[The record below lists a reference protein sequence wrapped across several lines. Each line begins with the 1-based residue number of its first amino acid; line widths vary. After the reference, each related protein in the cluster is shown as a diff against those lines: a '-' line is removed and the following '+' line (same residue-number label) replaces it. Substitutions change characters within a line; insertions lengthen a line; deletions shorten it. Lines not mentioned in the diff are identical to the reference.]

1 MKNVLFSYQELNKKE
16 NMNSIKIILFVLSTL
31 TIVNAQNQ
39 RNIEQ
44 RNTPPVRI
52 QAIGSVS
59 GKVVDAQ
66 TNQPIEYAN
75 VVIYRWKDSTVAN
88 GTVTNSDGQFNID
101 KLLMGK
107 YFMKISYIGYATKR
121 FDSIN
126 VRQNQTSFIYNN
138 IKLNPKNVNM
148 NEVVVSSEREQ
159 MNYNIDK
166 KVYNVDK
173 NLANSGGTAIDVVQN
188 LPAVQVDADGGVS
201 VRGNSNITVLV
212 DGRPAEMAGF
222 SGSDV
227 LAQIPASQ
235 IESIELVTN
244 PSAKYDPQGTAG
256 IINVVLKK
264 KSNLGVNGSIMANA
278 GTKGRYSTSVNG
290 NLRGENFNL
299 FGSYDG
305 RFFNFNSN
313 GSTVRNSDFNG
324 LTSVLDQN
332 SSNTNKMKINSFN
345 IGSDYYF
352 TEKEYLTL
360 STQQRFGGFDSYNSN
375 ESKNYNS
382 QNVLD
387 SHFNRVSNSDR
398 NNGSSNYTLSYK
410 KTFENKAQELTADLL
425 YSNSSMTNF
434 SNIQQNY
441 FVNLQSNSLAPSLQK
456 TTSDN
461 SNKMLNFEVDY
472 NHPLN
477 SWGKVEVGMRGLVR
491 DLKMFNDYF
500 NFSNSLNDWMIN
512 SLNHYDYKE
521 QLYALYGIYSNAIDK
536 FTFQFGLRAEQ
547 AVINGEVITS
557 NSQFTSKY
565 FELYPTAHLRYS
577 FSDFDEIT
585 ISYSRRIDRPR
596 NNQLNPYEDKSDSLN
611 IVKGNPNLKP
621 QFFNSIEAG
630 YSTLFNKTSLVTN
643 VYYRTSS
650 NLISTISTLQ
660 PNGIT
665 YSTYENVSKGS
676 SYGADFILTQP
687 IGDWWRLS
695 GTISYYTNK
704 VEDKGTLGGTR
715 ESSSWRTMINSQM
728 TLGQG
733 FTLQSMIFY
742 NSPSIMLMMGGF
754 GGFSGGGGGGMRGG
768 GGDFGGF
775 FGASTQTKIQE
786 LYWMD
791 LMLRKDFMDGQLS
804 LTLRASDV
812 FNTRKFNTT
821 TTASNFTSV
830 NKRLFDSR
838 IINLGIT
845 YRLDTKSRI
854 MEQERQKRIEEGYDE
869 L

>member
-1 MKNVLFSYQELNKKE
+1 MKTLR
-16 NMNSIKIILFVLSTL
+16 IILLFFMSITL
-31 TIVNAQNQ
+31 LNAQNQ
-39 RNIEQ
+39 RVNQQ
-44 RNTPPVRI
+44 RTLETARI
-52 QAIGSVS
+52 QAIGNVS
-59 GKVVDAQ
+59 GKVIDAQ

-75 VVIYRWKDSTVAN
+75 VVLYRWKDSTVAN
-88 GTVTNSDGQFNID
+88 GTVTNSEGQFNIE
-101 KLLMGK
+101 KLMTGR

-121 FDSIN
+121 FDSII
-126 VRQNQTSFIYNN
+126 VTQNQYSYVYNN

-148 NEVVVSSEREQ
+148 NEVIVSSEREQ

-188 LPAVQVDADGGVS
+188 LPAVQVDADGSVS

-305 RFFNFNSN
+305 RFFNFNSS
-313 GSTVRNSDFNG
+313 GSTIRNSDFSG
-324 LTSVLDQN
+324 VTSLLDQY
-332 SSNTNKMKINSFN
+332 STNTNKMKNNSLN
-345 IGSDYYF
+345 IGGDYYF
-352 TEKEYLTL
+352 TEKEFVTL
-360 STQQRFGGFDSYNSN
+360 STQQRFGDFDSYNN
-375 ESKNYNS
+375 NINKNFNS
-382 QNVLD
+382 QNILD
-387 SHFNRVSNSDR
+387 NHFERVSNSDR
-398 NNGSSNYTLSYK
+398 SNNSGNYTLSYK
-410 KTFENKAQELTADLL
+410 KTFENKAQELTADLM
-425 YSNSSMTNF
+425 YSQSSMTNL

-441 FVNLQSNSLAPSLQK
+441 FVNLQSKTLAPSIQK
-456 TTSDN
+456 NNSDN
-461 SNKMLNFEVDY
+461 TNKMLNFEVNY
-472 NHPLN
+472 NQPLN
-477 SWGKVEVGMRGLVR
+477 SWGKVEVGLRSLIR
-491 DLKMFNDYF
+491 DLKMFNDYYTL
-500 NFSNSLNDWMIN
+500 NNSLNNWLVN

-521 QLYALYGIYSNAIDK
+521 QLYALYGIYNNAIGK
-536 FTFQFGLRAEQ
+536 FSFQFGLRAEQ
-547 AVINGEVITS
+547 AIIDGEVLTTS
-557 NSQFTSKY
+557 SKFTSKY
-565 FELYPTAHLRYS
+565 FEVYPTVHFRYS
-577 FSDFDEIT
+577 VSDFDEIT
-585 ISYSRRIDRPR
+585 LSYSRRIDRPR
-596 NNQLNPYEDKSDSLN
+596 NNQLNPYEDRSDSLN
-611 IVKGNPNLKP
+611 IIKGNPNLKP

-630 YSTLFNKTSLVTN
+630 YSTLFNKTGLVTN

-660 PNGIT
+660 PNGIS
-665 YSTYENVSKGS
+665 YSTYQNVSKGS
-676 SYGADFILTQP
+676 SYGVDFIVTQP
-687 IGDWWRLS
+687 IQDWWRLS

-733 FTLQSMIFY
+733 FTLQSMVFY
-742 NSPSIMLMMGGF
+742 NSPSIMLMLGGF
-754 GGFSGGGGGGMRGG
+754 GGFGGFGGGGGGMRGGGGMG

-775 FGASTQTKIQE
+775 FGASTQTKIKE
-786 LYWMD
+786 IYWMD

-804 LTLRASDV
+804 VTLRASDI
-812 FNTRKFNTT
+812 FNTRKFNTI

-830 NKRLFDSR
+830 NNRIMDSR
-838 IINLGIT
+838 MINLGIT
-845 YRLDTKSRI
+845 YRLDTRSRM

>member
-1 MKNVLFSYQELNKKE
+1 MKGFISLSL
-16 NMNSIKIILFVLSTL
+16 LVLSLTL
-31 TIVNAQNQ
+31 VQAQNQ
-39 RNIEQ
+39 RNNPQ
-44 RNTPPVRI
+44 RNTESTRV
-52 QAIGSVS
+52 QAIGQVT

-88 GTVTNSDGQFNID
+88 GTVTNFDGQFIID
-101 KLLMGK
+101 KLMMGR

-121 FDSIN
+121 FDSII
-126 VRQNQTSFIYNN
+126 VRQGQTSFVYNN
-138 IKLNPKNVNM
+138 VKLNPKNVNM
-148 NEVVVSSEREQ
+148 NEVVVASEREQ

-201 VRGNSNITVLV
+201 VRGNSNITVLI

-264 KSNLGVNGSIMANA
+264 RSNLGVNGSIMANA

-313 GSTVRNSDFNG
+313 GSTIRNSEFNG
-324 LTSVLDQN
+324 ITSILDQY
-332 SSNTNKMKINSFN
+332 SSNSNKIKNNSFSF
-345 IGSDYYF
+345 GGDYYF
-352 TEKEYLTL
+352 TEKEFVTL
-360 STQQRFGGFDSYNSN
+360 STQQRFGGFDSYNNN

-382 QNVLD
+382 QNILD
-387 SHFNRVSNSDR
+387 SHFNRTSNSDR
-398 NNGSSNYTLSYK
+398 TNGSSNYTLSYK
-410 KTFENKAQELTADLL
+410 KTFENKAQELTADLM
-425 YSNSSMTNF
+425 YSQSSMTNL

-441 FVNLQSNSLAPSLQK
+441 FVNLQLNSLAPSLQK
-456 TTSDN
+456 TSSDN
-461 SNKMLNFEVDY
+461 SNKMLNFEVNY
-472 NHPLN
+472 NQPLN
-477 SWGKVEVGMRGLVR
+477 SWGKVEIGMRSLLR
-491 DLKMFNDYF
+491 DLRMFNDYF
-500 NFSNSLNDWMIN
+500 NYNNSLNDWMMN

-536 FTFQFGLRAEQ
+536 FNFQFGLRAEQ
-547 AVINGEVITS
+547 AVIDGEVLTS
-557 NSQFTSKY
+557 NSKFTSKY
-565 FELYPTAHLRYS
+565 FELYPTAHFRYS
-577 FSDFDEIT
+577 ISNFDEVT
-585 ISYSRRIDRPR
+585 LSYSRRIDRPR

-621 QFFNSIEAG
+621 QFFNSVEAG
-630 YSTLFNKTSLVTN
+630 YSTLFNKTGLVTN

-650 NLISTISTLQ
+650 NLISTISNLQ

-676 SYGADFILTQP
+676 SYGIDFIVTQP
-687 IGDWWRLS
+687 IDDWWRLS

-715 ESSSWRTMINSQM
+715 ESSSWRTIINSQM

-754 GGFSGGGGGGMRGG
+754 GGFSGGGGMRGG
-768 GGDFGGF
+768 GGMGGDFGGGF
-775 FGASTQTKIQE
+775 FGASTQTKIKE

-791 LMLRKDFMDGQLS
+791 LMLRKDFLDGQLS
-804 LTLRASDV
+804 LTLRASDI

-821 TTASNFTSV
+821 TTALNFTSV

-838 IINLGIT
+838 TINIGIT
-845 YRLDTKSRI
+845 YRLDTKSRL
-854 MEQERQKRIEEGYDE
+854 MDQERQKRIEEGYDE

>member
-1 MKNVLFSYQELNKKE
+1 MKSLKLFS
-16 NMNSIKIILFVLSTL
+16 ILLLSLTL
-31 TIVNAQNQ
+31 IQAQNQ
-39 RNIEQ
+39 RNNQQ
-44 RNTPPVRI
+44 RNTESTRI

-88 GTVTNSDGQFNID
+88 GTVTNSEGQFNIE
-101 KLLMGK
+101 KLLNGR

-121 FDSIN
+121 FDSII
-126 VRQNQTSFIYNN
+126 VKQGQTSFVYNN

-148 NEVVVSSEREQ
+148 NEVVVASEREQ

-201 VRGNSNITVLV
+201 VRGNSNITVLI

-264 KSNLGVNGSIMANA
+264 RTNLGVNGSIMANA

-305 RFFNFNSN
+305 RFFNFSSN
-313 GSTVRNSDFNG
+313 GSTIRNSEFNG
-324 LTSVLDQN
+324 ITSVLDQY
-332 SSNTNKMKINSFN
+332 STNTNQLKNNSFSL
-345 IGSDYYF
+345 GGDYYF
-352 TEKEYLTL
+352 TEKEFVTL
-360 STQQRFGGFDSYNSN
+360 STQQRFGGFDSKNNN

-382 QNVLD
+382 QNILD
-387 SHFNRVSNSDR
+387 SHFNRTSNSDR
-398 NNGSSNYTLSYK
+398 TNGTSNYTLSYK
-410 KTFENKAQELTADLL
+410 KTFENKAQELTADLM
-425 YSNSSMTNF
+425 YSQSSMTNF

-441 FVNLQSNSLAPSLQK
+441 FVNLQSNSLVPSLQK
-456 TTSDN
+456 TSSDN
-461 SNKMLNFEVDY
+461 SNKMLNFEVNY
-472 NHPLN
+472 NQPLN
-477 SWGKVEVGMRGLVR
+477 SLGKIEVGMRSLLR

-500 NFSNSLNDWMIN
+500 NFNNSLNDWMIN

-521 QLYALYGIYSNAIDK
+521 QLYALYGIYSNSIYK

-547 AVINGEVITS
+547 AVIDGQVLTT
-557 NSQFTSKY
+557 NSKFTSKY
-565 FELYPTAHLRYS
+565 FELYPTAHFRYS
-577 FSDFDEIT
+577 ISDFDEVT
-585 ISYSRRIDRPR
+585 LSYSRRIDRPR

-611 IVKGNPNLKP
+611 IIKGNPNLKP
-621 QFFNSIEAG
+621 QFFNSLEAG
-630 YSTLFNKTSLVTN
+630 YSTLFNKTGLVTN

-650 NLISTISTLQ
+650 NLISTISNLQ

-676 SYGADFILTQP
+676 SYGIDFIVTQP
-687 IGDWWRLS
+687 IDDWWRLS

-704 VEDKGTLGGTR
+704 VEDNGTLGGTR
-715 ESSSWRTMINSQM
+715 ESSSWRTVVNSQM
-728 TLGQG
+728 TLGKG

-742 NSPSIMLMMGGF
+742 NSPSIMLMIGGF
-754 GGFSGGGGGGMRGG
+754 GGFSGGGGMRGG
-768 GGDFGGF
+768 GMAGGDFGGGF
-775 FGASTQTKIQE
+775 FGASTQTKIKE

-804 LTLRASDV
+804 LTLRASDI

-821 TTASNFTSV
+821 TTALNFTSV

-838 IINLGIT
+838 TINLGIT
-845 YRLDTKSRI
+845 YRLDTKSR
-854 MEQERQKRIEEGYDE
+854 MMDQERQKRIEEGYDE

>member
-1 MKNVLFSYQELNKKE
+1 MKHITQIFLV
-16 NMNSIKIILFVLSTL
+16 ILLVSLSL
-31 TIVNAQNQ
+31 VSAQNQ
-39 RNIEQ
+39 RSNQ
-44 RNTPPVRI
+44 TRTADASRF

-75 VVIYRWKDSTVAN
+75 VVVYRWKDSTVAN
-88 GTVTNSDGQFNID
+88 GTVTNSEGQFTID
-101 KLLMGK
+101 KLMMGR
-107 YFMKISYIGYATKR
+107 YFMKVSYIGYATKR
-121 FDSIN
+121 FDSLNIKQGSLSY
-126 VRQNQTSFIYNN
+126 VYNN

-148 NEVVVSSEREQ
+148 NEVIVSSEREA
-159 MNYNIDK
+159 MNYNLDK

-201 VRGNSNITVLV
+201 VRGNSNITVLI
-212 DGRPAEMAGF
+212 DGRPAELAGF

-256 IINVVLKK
+256 IINVILKK
-264 KSNLGVNGSIMANA
+264 KSNLGVNGSVMANA

-290 NLRGENFNL
+290 NLRGENYNL

-305 RFFNFNSN
+305 RFFNMNSSGSTIRNSN
-313 GSTVRNSDFNG
+313 FNG
-324 LTSVLDQN
+324 ITSMLDQAS
-332 SSNTNKMKINSFN
+332 SSNNKMKNNSLN
-345 IGSDYYF
+345 IGGDYYF
-352 TEKEYLTL
+352 TEKEFMTL
-360 STQQRFGGFDSYNSN
+360 SSQFRFGDFNSDN
-375 ESKNYNS
+375 NNVNKNYNF
-382 QNVLD
+382 NNILD
-387 SHFNRVSNSDR
+387 SHFERVSSSLRDNSS
-398 NNGSSNYTLSYK
+398 GNYTLSYK
-410 KTFENKAQELTADLL
+410 KTFENKAQELTADLM
-425 YSNSSMTNF
+425 YSQSSMTNN
-434 SNIQQNY
+434 SDIRQNY
-441 FVNLQSNSLAPSLQK
+441 FDAANGIPLVPSLQK

-461 SNKMLNFEVDY
+461 SNKMFLAQANY
-472 NHPLN
+472 IQPLN
-477 SWGKVEVGMRGLVR
+477 SWGKLETGFRSSIR

-500 NFSNSLNDWMIN
+500 NFDYQQNLWALSNP
-512 SLNHYDYKE
+512 NHYDYKE
-521 QLYALYGIYSNAIDK
+521 QLHAAYGIYSNGFGS
-536 FTFQFGLRAEQ
+536 FTFQLGLRAEQ
-547 AVINGEVITS
+547 AIVDGTILST
-557 NSQFTSKY
+557 NSKFTSKY
-565 FELYPTAHLRYS
+565 FEIYPTAHFRYAI
-577 FSDFDEIT
+577 SDFDEIT
-585 ISYSRRIDRPR
+585 LSYSRRVDRPR

-630 YSTLFNKTSLVTN
+630 YSTLFSKTGVVTN

-650 NLISTISTLQ
+650 NLISTISTLM

-676 SYGADFILTQP
+676 SYGVDFIVTQP

-704 VEDKGTLGGTR
+704 VEDNGTLGGTR

-728 TLGQG
+728 TLGDG
-733 FTLQSMIFY
+733 FTLQSMVFY

-754 GGFSGGGGGGMRGG
+754 GGFSGGGGGMRGGGG
-768 GGDFGGF
+768 GGDFGGGF
-775 FGASTQTKIQE
+775 FGGAATQTKIKE

-804 LTLRASDV
+804 VTLRASDI
-812 FNTRKFNTT
+812 FNTRKFNTE
-821 TTASNFTSV
+821 TTASNFTSI

-838 IINLGIT
+838 MVNIGVT
-845 YRLDTKSRI
+845 YRLDTKSKMR
-854 MEQERQKRIEEGYDE
+854 EQENQRRIEEGYDE